1 MGRPQTPLWGGPT
14 PWAPLRPHNG
24 HRLFIANKGNPK
36 TRRAAD
42 LLMGLTHTY
51 GADPH
56 LWGGLTVVGLN
67 DTYGEEPHLGG
78 GPTLMGNPT
87 LMGLTH
93 TWGVT
98 HTYGADPH
106 LGG

>member
-56 LWGGLTVVGLN
+56 LWGGLTVVGLIH
-67 DTYGEEPHLGG
+67 TYGVL
-78 GPTLMGNPT
+78 
-87 LMGLTH
+87 
-93 TWGVT
+93 
-98 HTYGADPH
+98 HTYGAAS
-106 LGG
+106 LLRGALQLWG